1 MNLTHTTLDVR
12 DGIAYVTINRPDKLN
27 ALNTAVLEDLGHVAH
42 HIATDTAIRG
52 AIVTGAGAK
61 AFVAGADIGEM
72 ANQTP
77 QEAMERARRGQEVFR
92 RLESC
97 GKPIIAAVNGFAL
110 GGGCELAMACH
121 LRVASTAAKFGQPE
135 VKLGICP
142 GYGGTVR
149 LPRLVGKGRAI
160 DILVTGRMV
169 DAEDALRIGLVD
181 RVTAPEQ
188 LMGECEALLRTILGM
203 GPLAVRSCLELV
215 DAGMEIGLEEA
226 LRMEASHFGL
236 LSGSADQ
243 KEGMAAFL
251 AKRPPAFQ
259 GR

>member
-1 MNLTHTTLDVR
+1 MQLTHLTLDVR
-12 DGIAYVTINRPDKLN
+12 DGIAYLTIDRADKLN
-27 ALNTAVLEDLGHVAH
+27 ALNAALIEDLGHAAH
-42 HIATDTAIRG
+42 HLATDTAIRG
-52 AIVTGAGAK
+52 AILTGSGAK
-61 AFVAGADIGEM
+61 AFAAGADISEM
-72 ANQTP
+72 AEQTP
-77 QEAMERARRGQEVFR
+77 QEGLERARRGQEVFR
-92 RLESC
+92 LLETC
-97 GKPIIAAVNGFAL
+97 GKPVVAAVNGFAL

-121 LRVASTAAKFGQPE
+121 LRVASTTAKFGQPE

-149 LPRLVGKGRAI
+149 LPRLVGKGRAL

-169 DAEDALRIGLVD
+169 DAAEALQIGLVT
-181 RVTAPEQ
+181 RVVEPEK
-188 LMGECEALLRTILGM
+188 LMAEAEALLRGIIAM

-215 DAGMEIGLEEA
+215 DAGMEMGLEEA

-236 LSGSADQ
+236 LSGSGDQ

-251 AKRPPAFQ
+251 AKRPPAFL

>member
-1 MNLTHTTLDVR
+1 MHLTHLTLDVR
-12 DGIAYVTINRPDKLN
+12 DGIAYLTIDRADKLN
-27 ALNTAVLEDLGHVAH
+27 ALNAAVIEDLGHAAH

-52 AIVTGAGAK
+52 AILTGSGSK

-72 ANQTP
+72 ADQSP
-77 QEAMERARRGQEVFR
+77 QEGMARARRGQEVFR
-92 RLESC
+92 QLERC
-97 GKPIIAAVNGFAL
+97 GKPVIAAVNGFAL

-121 LRVASTAAKFGQPE
+121 LRVASTTAKFGQPE

-160 DILVTGRMV
+160 DILLTGRMV
-169 DAEDALRIGLVD
+169 DAEEALRIGLVD
-181 RVTAPEQ
+181 RVTAPDQVMVEA
-188 LMGECEALLRTILGM
+188 EALLRSILAM

-215 DAGMEIGLEEA
+215 DAGLEIGMEEA

>member
-1 MNLTHTTLDVR
+1 MHLTHLTLDVR
-12 DGIAYVTINRPDKLN
+12 DGIAYLTIDRADKLN
-27 ALNTAVLEDLGHVAH
+27 ALNGAVIEDLGHAAR

-52 AIVTGAGAK
+52 AILTGSGAK
-61 AFVAGADIGEM
+61 AFAAGADIGEM
-72 ANQTP
+72 AQQTP
-77 QEAMERARRGQEVFR
+77 QEALERARRGQDVFR
-92 RLESC
+92 SLERC
-97 GKPIIAAVNGFAL
+97 GKPVIAAVNGFAL

-121 LRVASTAAKFGQPE
+121 LRVASTSAKFGQPE

-169 DAEDALRIGLVD
+169 DAEEALRIGLVD
-181 RVTAPEQ
+181 RVVAPEKLQ
-188 LMGECEALLRTILGM
+188 EESEALLRGILSM

-215 DAGMEIGLEEA
+215 DAGLEMGVDDA

-236 LSGSADQ
+236 LSGSMDQ
-243 KEGMAAFL
+243 KEGMAAFI
-251 AKRPPAFQ
+251 AKRPAAFQ

>member
-1 MNLTHTTLDVR
+1 MHLTHLTLDVR
-12 DGIAYVTINRPDKLN
+12 DGIAYLTIDRADKLN
-27 ALNTAVLEDLGHVAH
+27 ALNAALIEDIGHAAH

-52 AIVTGAGAK
+52 AILTGSGPK
-61 AFVAGADIGEM
+61 AFAAGADIGEM
-72 ANQTP
+72 AEQTP
-77 QEAMERARRGQEVFR
+77 QEGLERARRGQEVFR
-92 RLESC
+92 RLERC
-97 GKPIIAAVNGFAL
+97 GKPVIAAVNGFAL

-121 LRVASTAAKFGQPE
+121 LRVASTSAKFGQPE

-160 DILVTGRMV
+160 DILITGRMV
-169 DAEDALRIGLVD
+169 DAEEALRIGLVD
-181 RVTAPEQ
+181 RVVALEKLQ
-188 LMGECEALLRTILGM
+188 EEAVALLRGILAM

-215 DAGMEIGLEEA
+215 DAGLEIGIEEA
-226 LRMEASHFGL
+226 FRMEATHFGL

-243 KEGMAAFL
+243 KEGMAAFV
-251 AKRPPAFQ
+251 AKRPAAFQ